1 MNLSLSR
8 TFFKPRSGERSVAH
22 GVSRG
27 DRDTNAP
34 EAAERR
40 NPHDNETGIIV
51 NYIKG
56 ADSLSSLRPD
66 GAGWSITTV
75 NPRLTPWASDLP
87 PLRG

>member
-34 EAAERR
+34 EAVERR

-56 ADSLSSLRPD
+56 ARFPFFVTPRRGWLVYHD
-66 GAGWSITTV
+66 G
-75 NPRLTPWASDLP
+75 
-87 PLRG
+87 

>member
-8 TFFKPRSGERSVAH
+8 TFFKPRSGEGSVAH

-40 NPHDNETGIIV
+40 NPHGHHRQLHKRGEIPF
-51 NYIKG
+51 
-56 ADSLSSLRPD
+56 LRYARRGWLVYHD
-66 GAGWSITTV
+66 G
-75 NPRLTPWASDLP
+75 
-87 PLRG
+87 

>member
-34 EAAERR
+34 EAAER
-40 NPHDNETGIIV
+40 NPYDNETGIIV

-56 ADSLSSLRPD
+56 ARFPFFVTPD

-75 NPRLTPWASDLP
+75 NPRLTPWASELP